1 MPVPISCWR
10 PWWRSRSSGEGGT
23 YCTTRALGQ
32 AVLQLL
38 VKLISSSLHSQD
50 TLGGIQNGTLLA
62 THPLSRAKS
71 FLWIIFWLYGDLSS
85 ANKVLVWSPYFT
97 TVCRGWDY
105 VAQVY
110 SPTNGATNHE
120 IMHGP
125 RSCHH
130 LLTLHHYHGNMSGAS
145 TRVGVLCAH
154 FIFFSYFLSY
164 LNPHHQ
170 RACHKGYIKE
180 EMWLDYPQPIHQ
192 AFVL

>member
-1 MPVPISCWR
+1 MSVLCQFPFRAGGRGRGAMEQWGGRDILHNPGPGPGSITTSGKTHFLLTTL
-10 PWWRSRSSGEGGT
+10 SRYTGEHADWYT
-23 YCTTRALGQ
+23 
-32 AVLQLL
+32 
-38 VKLISSSLHSQD
+38 
-50 TLGGIQNGTLLA
+50 A

-85 ANKVLVWSPYFT
+85 ANNTSPLC
-97 TVCRGWDY
+97 VGWDY